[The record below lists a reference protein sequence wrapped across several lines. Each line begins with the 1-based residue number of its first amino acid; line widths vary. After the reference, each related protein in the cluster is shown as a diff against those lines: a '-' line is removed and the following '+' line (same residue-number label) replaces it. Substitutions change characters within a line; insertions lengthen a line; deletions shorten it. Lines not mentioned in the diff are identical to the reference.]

1 MPITPAQNQFFLY
14 GWHGYA
20 WASNP
25 RPVSAGVT
33 ATPTA
38 VPKGATVVI
47 QLPAGSQVGKVTALA
62 GLRSG
67 APDKKSNSVV
77 GVASGGSA
85 TVTLRDLQTGKVY
98 YVRGDVL
105 YADGSQALTAVE
117 TQVTPT

>member
-14 GWHGYA
+14 GWHTNA
-20 WASNP
+20 WATNP
-25 RPVSAGVT
+25 RPPAVGVT

-38 VPKGATVVI
+38 AKNGATVVI
-47 QLPAGSQVGKVTALA
+47 QLPAGSQTGKVTALA
-62 GLRSG
+62 GTRSG
-67 APDKKSNSVV
+67 SPDKKSNSVV
-77 GVASGGSA
+77 NVASGGSA

>member
-1 MPITPAQNQFFLY
+1 MPITAAQNQYFLY

-38 VPKGATVVI
+38 RPGGASVVV
-47 QLPAGSQVGKVTALA
+47 QLPAGSQTGKVTALA

-67 APDKKSNSVV
+67 APDKKSNSVYN
-77 GVASGGSA
+77 VASGGSG
-85 TVTLRDLQTGKVY
+85 TVTLTGLQTGKLY

-105 YADGSQALTAVE
+105 YADGSQALTAIE
-117 TQVTPT
+117 TTVTPT